1 MIHLSGEI
9 NRLAGYRSALLDM
22 GLELDDALVPV
33 HANDRDYDRGAVARA
48 WSFRTDRHLL
58 GQFTRLNVPPRATR
72 DRTAAAVGFGVFP
85 LATSSGRYRDR
96 SEAAQLGEF
105 DAARTERLEH
115 PNMAPYCMNIVESL
129 TDQTRLLVST
139 TTSVSALI
147 FAGWLSCTRSR
158 SRRTQNHVRNAD
170 A

>member
-58 GQFTRLNVPPRATR
+58 GQFTRLNVPRARPGTGLRPPSASVFFHWRPPPAATVIDQKPPSRGVRRHGER
-72 DRTAAAVGFGVFP
+72 DSDQCRW
-85 LATSSGRYRDR
+85 TS
-96 SEAAQLGEF
+96 
-105 DAARTERLEH
+105 DADD
-115 PNMAPYCMNIVESL
+115 S
-129 TDQTRLLVST
+129 
-139 TTSVSALI
+139 
-147 FAGWLSCTRSR
+147 
-158 SRRTQNHVRNAD
+158 
-170 A
+170 

>member
-22 GLELDDALVPV
+22 GMELDDALVPV

-58 GQFTRLNVPPRATR
+58 GQFTRLNSSARATR

-85 LATSSGRYRDR
+85 TGD
-96 SEAAQLGEF
+96 
-105 DAARTERLEH
+105 
-115 PNMAPYCMNIVESL
+115 
-129 TDQTRLLVST
+129 LLRP
-139 TTSVSALI
+139 LP
-147 FAGWLSCTRSR
+147 
-158 SRRTQNHVRNAD
+158 
-170 A
+170 

>member
-22 GLELDDALVPV
+22 GMELDDALVPV

-58 GQFTRLNVPPRATR
+58 GQFTRLNVPRARPGTGLR
-72 DRTAAAVGFGVFP
+72 PPSASVFFQ

-105 DAARTERLEH
+105 GAARTERLEH

-129 TDQTRLLVST
+129 TDQTRLLVSLQ
-139 TTSVSALI
+139 VD
-147 FAGWLSCTRSR
+147 C
-158 SRRTQNHVRNAD
+158 
-170 A
+170 